1 MAGLGLGVPPIQFG
15 VGAGLFHHEYIDSQP
30 QQLMERRD
38 VEVGERPVIDG
49 RVEGDRILRYRRD
62 VGGLGAVHGR

>member
-1 MAGLGLGVPPIQFG
+1 
-15 VGAGLFHHEYIDSQP
+15 
-30 QQLMERRD
+30 MERRD

-62 VGGLGAVHGR
+62 VGGLGVVHGR